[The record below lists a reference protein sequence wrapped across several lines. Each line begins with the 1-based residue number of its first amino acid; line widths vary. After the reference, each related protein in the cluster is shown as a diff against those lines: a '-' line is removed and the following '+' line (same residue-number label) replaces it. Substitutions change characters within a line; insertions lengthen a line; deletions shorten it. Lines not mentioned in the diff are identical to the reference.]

1 MTLRLGFLTAPHLP
15 DLTPDD
21 RLVLPYLK
29 SLGIAVE
36 PVIWTEAFEAERYQA
51 LIMRSCWDYHL
62 TVDAFRDW
70 LNQLQELSCPVLN
83 SPEVMLA
90 NLDKRYLLELSEQ
103 GVAIVPSLWL
113 KPEHSTPEH
122 STPEHGTDL
131 PALIEQQGWPE
142 AVIKPL
148 VSGNGYQTLRLQAG
162 QALPEALQNPQ
173 HAGFLVQPFVE
184 SIQTEGEW
192 SLIFFAGQFSH
203 AVNKLPARDG
213 FLIHEEHGGS
223 TRALPVP
230 PELLRQAC
238 HLAQTRPDWLY
249 ARLDY
254 VWYDQRWCLSELE
267 LIEPHL
273 YLGYE
278 AAAASRWALALQAFL
293 QTLNP

>member
-15 DLTPDD
+15 ELTPDD
-21 RLVLPYLK
+21 RLVLPYLE
-29 SLGIAVE
+29 SLGIRVE
-36 PVIWTEAFEAERYQA
+36 PVIWTEDFDANRYQA

-62 TVDAFRDW
+62 TLEDFRLW
-70 LNQLQELSCPVLN
+70 LQQIQQLPCPVLN
-83 SPEVMLA
+83 SPELMLA

-103 GVAIVPSLWL
+103 GTAIVPSLWI
-113 KPEHSTPEH
+113 KPEHS
-122 STPEHGTDL
+122 STDL
-131 PALIEQQGWPE
+131 PKMMSQQGWSE

-148 VSGNGYQTLRLQAG
+148 VSGNGYQTLRLKVG
-162 QALPEALQNPQ
+162 QTLPEELSQHQ
-173 HAGFLVQPFVE
+173 HAGFLLQPFVD

-230 PELLRQAC
+230 PLLLNQAC
-238 HLAQTRPDWLY
+238 QLAQTRSDCLY

-254 VWYDQRWCLSELE
+254 VWYDKRWCLSELE

-278 AAAASRWALALQAFL
+278 AAAAARWALALQTFL
-293 QTLNP
+293 HKLNF